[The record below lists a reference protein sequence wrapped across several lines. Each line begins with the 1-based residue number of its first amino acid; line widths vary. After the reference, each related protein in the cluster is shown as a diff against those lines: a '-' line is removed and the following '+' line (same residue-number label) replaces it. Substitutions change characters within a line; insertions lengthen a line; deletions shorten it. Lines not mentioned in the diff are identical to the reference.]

1 MQATGSEQLR
11 VLCRHPY
18 GSGDEAGL
26 SVTHSLRGTLF
37 ISRKQSIL
45 SAFNQENQ
53 KMNVQQDTAVDA
65 TIIALTQDLV
75 QDWGLELEGGISSS
89 SRLVGDLAFASV
101 DIIQLC
107 VAIEQHYETKLG
119 FQKLLMADG
128 SYKSDLSLQE
138 MADFVGHRLA
148 TLKGSA
154 Q

>member
-1 MQATGSEQLR
+1 
-11 VLCRHPY
+11 
-18 GSGDEAGL
+18 
-26 SVTHSLRGTLF
+26 
-37 ISRKQSIL
+37 
-45 SAFNQENQ
+45 
-53 KMNVQQDTAVDA
+53 MNVQQDTAVDA

-128 SYKSDLSLQE
+128 SYRSDLSLQE
-138 MADFVGHRLA
+138 MADFVGDRLA

>member
-1 MQATGSEQLR
+1 
-11 VLCRHPY
+11 
-18 GSGDEAGL
+18 
-26 SVTHSLRGTLF
+26 
-37 ISRKQSIL
+37 
-45 SAFNQENQ
+45 
-53 KMNVQQDTAVDA
+53 MNVQQDTAVDA